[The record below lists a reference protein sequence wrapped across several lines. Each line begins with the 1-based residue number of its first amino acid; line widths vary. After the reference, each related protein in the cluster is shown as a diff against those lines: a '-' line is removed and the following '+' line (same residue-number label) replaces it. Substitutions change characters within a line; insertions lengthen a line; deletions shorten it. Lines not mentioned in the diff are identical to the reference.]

1 MKKTNMRITAVRM
14 GENMVRTDALRER
27 LYMASM
33 CGGDELLRR
42 LGTPAD
48 GLTEALAARSREEHG
63 ENVLAYGKKD
73 STAGRLAS
81 AFISPFTLVLLALA
95 VVSVFTDIVLAE
107 PGERSWATVC
117 IILAMVMISGVLRYV
132 QETRSGNVAE

>member
-1 MKKTNMRITAVRM
+1 MKKTDMRITAVRM
-14 GENMVRTDALRER
+14 GENMVRADALRER

-42 LGTPAD
+42 LGAPAD

-81 AFISPFTLVLLALA
+81 AFISPFTP
-95 VVSVFTDIVLAE
+95 VSYTHLTL
-107 PGERSWATVC
+107 PT
-117 IILAMVMISGVLRYV
+117 
-132 QETRSGNVAE
+132 T